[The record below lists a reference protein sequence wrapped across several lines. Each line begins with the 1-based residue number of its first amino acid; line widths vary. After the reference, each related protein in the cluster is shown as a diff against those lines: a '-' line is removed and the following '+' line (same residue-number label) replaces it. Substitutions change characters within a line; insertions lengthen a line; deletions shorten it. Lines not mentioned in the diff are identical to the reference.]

1 MRTRIKVCGIT
12 REEDLDA
19 AVAAG
24 ADAIGFVFYE
34 KSPRAVSL
42 QQAQRLVRRLPAW
55 VAGVGLCVNAPR
67 AMVLQVADQVG
78 LSHLQF
84 HGDEAPEDCSGFGRP
99 VIKALRLSTGSAP
112 QSSSQGA
119 GSSAARTGAGPA
131 TLADRVA
138 AYVDCQAV
146 LFDADSAG
154 FGGSGQPF
162 DWAMLAGAFSKAP
175 GLRATWVLSGGLESD
190 NVGQAIAQLAPPC
203 VDVSSGVERV
213 EAGGPVKGIKD
224 ATRIAQFVAA
234 VRAADQ
240 HSAS

>member
-24 ADAIGFVFYE
+24 VDAIGFVFYE

-42 QQAQRLVRRLPAW
+42 QQARRLVRRLPAW
-55 VAGVGLCVNAPR
+55 VASVGLFVNAPR
-67 AMVLQVADQVG
+67 AMVAQVADQVG

-84 HGDEAPEDCSGFGRP
+84 HGDEAPEDCGGFGRP
-99 VIKALRLSTGSAP
+99 VIKALRLSTGSAR
-112 QSSSQGA
+112 QSSLAGA
-119 GSSAARTGAGPA
+119 AFPGPVSEA
-131 TLADRVA
+131 HLTTLADRVA

-154 FGGSGQPF
+154 FGGSGQSF
-162 DWAMLAGAFSKAP
+162 DWSVLTGAFSKAP
-175 GLRATWVLSGGLESD
+175 GLGATWVLSGGLESD
-190 NVGQAIAQLAPPC
+190 NVGEAIAQLAPPC
-203 VDVSSGVERV
+203 VDVSSGVERL